1 MDASLSNSHR
11 LLLHHFMDGHA
22 ILLIHV
28 CVCACVCVCVCACV
42 CVCVCVCVHV
52 RVFGMHDVSEQKQV
66 CVCVAYMFLA
76 NVTNAD
82 TTLFK
87 ARLTKQRTRL
97 ATHG

>member
-1 MDASLSNSHR
+1 MWLVGS
-11 LLLHHFMDGHA
+11 
-22 ILLIHV
+22 
-28 CVCACVCVCVCACV
+28 VCVCVCACV
-42 CVCVCVCVHV
+42 CVCVCVCVCEHE
-52 RVFGMHDVSEQKQV
+52 RVFGMHDGSEQKQV